1 MMIAGDE
8 MRPGRRG
15 GEGEPGMLT
24 LDWFARPTCH
34 GCVLLLLFDV
44 PVDPGVIVI
53 VGRLML
59 FLKIF
64 VIIVDIISH
73 YFVIIITL

>member
-1 MMIAGDE
+1 
-8 MRPGRRG
+8 
-15 GEGEPGMLT
+15 MLT

-34 GCVLLLLFDV
+34 GCVLLLFDV

-64 VIIVDIISH
+64 VIIVGIISH